1 MIGSYSRLSA
11 AAGEKGLMFKRK
23 GLMFGCKK
31 LLFGHK
37 RLMFSHKR
45 QLFGRAF
52 LLILTGSFS
61 SSKPKPRNKTLLYQ
75 SFISMLGRVPII
87 LLKVFVK

>member
-11 AAGEKGLMFKRK
+11 AAGEKGLMFGCKRLLFGRKGLLFRRK
-23 GLMFGCKK
+23 GLMFGCK
-31 LLFGHK
+31 
-37 RLMFSHKR
+37 RLM
-45 QLFGRAF
+45 FGRAF
-52 LLILTGSFS
+52 LLILTRSFS